1 MHYYD
6 YRFFFFFF
14 LISKCCHSFVL
25 GKFGPQTWC
34 FPNYLKFCAVVHS
47 YVLITI
53 LVFYFLEIF
62 FSIQFFLQ
70 ISSENLRLSKW
81 TKSLHDCIKIV
92 WTKSEYIVICWLR
105 FWHCFSTCFYP
116 ILWIRSRNP
125 LFSKMTQL
133 YHRGSFPFLITIF
146 AFAFFQ
152 FFSFHN
158 FWQIWSL
165 NTMSK
170 TWVKFSMGYVG
181 ICWLRFL

>member
-1 MHYYD
+1 MIQCTITITD
-6 YRFFFFFF
+6 FFFFF
-14 LISKCCHSFVL
+14 LFSKCCHSFVL

-53 LVFYFLEIF
+53 LVFYFLEFF

-70 ISSENLRLSKW
+70 ISSENLKLSKW

-105 FWHCFSTCFYP
+105 FWHCFSTSFYP

-146 AFAFFQ
+146 AFV
-152 FFSFHN
+152 FFSIFFLPQFLTN
-158 FWQIWSL
+158 L
-165 NTMSK
+165 
-170 TWVKFSMGYVG
+170 VPEYYV
-181 ICWLRFL
+181 